1 MPETDVRYDPL
12 APGYFDDPY
21 TQLAELREH
30 RPVYPTPLGSWMLFR
45 YDDVFRLLRDPDL
58 SVDDRNATLRAG
70 ADRYEEITG
79 RPRRV
84 TRSMLFLDPPD
95 HDRLRRLVSQ
105 AFTPRAIERLRPR
118 VQELVDDA
126 LDRAEADAVDGEI
139 DLISALAFPLPFQV
153 ISEMLGI
160 PEEDSDRIR
169 VWSDAL
175 VKTLDPVNSDAEI
188 LAAAEAG
195 EAMAAHLDRVIAAK
209 RATPSDDLLTGM
221 IQAEEA
227 GDRLSTEELA
237 VQVQLLY
244 VAGHE
249 TTVNLI
255 GNGTRAL
262 LTHRDQWDLLQREP
276 GRLAGAVDE
285 LLRFDPPVQIS
296 GRITLRETEIRGVT
310 IPGGSFV
317 AAVLASANR
326 DPDKWGPTADRLD
339 VTRADAG
346 QHVSFG
352 SGVHYCLGAS
362 LARLEAQVAIGTFL
376 RRYPGARLVPGAPAW
391 NGRINLRG
399 LERLPVRLGA

>member
-1 MPETDVRYDPL
+1 MPDTDVRYDPL

-21 TQLAELREH
+21 AQMAELRAH

-45 YDDVFRLLRDPDL
+45 YDDVFRLLRDPSL
-58 SVDDRNATLRAG
+58 SVDDRNATVRAA
-70 ADRYEEITG
+70 ADRYEQLTG

-84 TRSMLFLDPPD
+84 NRSMLFLDPPD

-118 VQELVDDA
+118 VQVMVDEH
-126 LDRAEADAVDGEI
+126 LDRAETAAHDGEI
-139 DLISALAFPLPFQV
+139 DLIAALAFPLPFQV

-160 PEEDSDRIR
+160 PEEDADLIR
-169 VWSDAL
+169 GWSDAL
-175 VKTLDPVNSDAEI
+175 VKTLDPINSDDEL
-188 LAAAEAG
+188 LAAAAAAEH
-195 EAMAAHLDRVIAAK
+195 MTAHLDGVIAAK
-209 RATPSDDLLTGM
+209 RAALGDDLLSGM
-221 IQAEEA
+221 ILAEED
-227 GDRLSTEELA
+227 GDRLTAQELA
-237 VQVQLLY
+237 TQVQLLY

-262 LTHRDQWDLLQREP
+262 LSHRDQWELLGAEP
-276 GRLAGAVDE
+276 GRIAEAVDE

-296 GRITLRETEIRGVT
+296 GRITTADTVIGGEEIPR
-310 IPGGSFV
+310 GSFV

-326 DPDKWGPTADRLD
+326 DAAKWGPTADRLD
-339 VTRADAG
+339 ITREGAG

-362 LARLEAQVAIGTFL
+362 LARLEAQVAIATFV
-376 RRYPGARLVPGAPAW
+376 RRYPDAELVPGPTAW

-399 LERLPVRLGA
+399 LERLPVRLG

>member
-1 MPETDVRYDPL
+1 
-12 APGYFDDPY
+12 
-21 TQLAELREH
+21 
-30 RPVYPTPLGSWMLFR
+30 MLFR

-58 SVDDRNATLRAG
+58 SVDDRNATIRAG

-84 TRSMLFLDPPD
+84 VRSMLFLDPPD

-105 AFTPRAIERLRPR
+105 AFTPRAVERLRPR
-118 VQELVDDA
+118 VQEMVDEA
-126 LDRAEADAVDGEI
+126 LDRAEAAAGDGEV

-175 VKTLDPVNSDAEI
+175 VKTLDPVNSDEEI

-195 EAMAAHLDRVIAAK
+195 DAMAAHLDGVIAAK
-209 RATPSDDLLTGM
+209 RANPGDDLLTGM
-221 IQAEEA
+221 IEAEEA
-227 GDRLSTEELA
+227 GDRLTTEELA

-262 LTHRDQWDLLQREP
+262 LSHRDQWDLLRREP
-276 GRLAGAVDE
+276 ERVPGAVEE

-296 GRITLRETEIRGVT
+296 GRITLTDTEIGGVE

-326 DPDKWGPTADRLD
+326 DAAKFGPTADRLD
-339 VTRADAG
+339 VTRPDAG

-376 RRYPGARLVPGAPAW
+376 RRYPDAELVAGPPAW

-399 LERLPVRLGA
+399 LERLPVRLGI